1 MKAHKT
7 PKSLGFPGLRL
18 GGCGGYFRAVTGD
31 SFDGL
36 PHAPATLRNR
46 GPILDVLTRVLPREG
61 TVLEIASG
69 TGEHAAWFAER
80 LPHIDWQPS
89 EPDARLRQAIVGRAA
104 NTGLANLRPP
114 LAIGAADPD
123 WGVGVGAGG
132 ARIDAVVCINMTQ
145 VVPWPAIEGLFA
157 GAARTLAP
165 GGVLYVYG
173 PFKRGGRHTSPG
185 NAAFDDGIRAQNPEW
200 GVRDADDLDALAK
213 ASGFAPAE
221 LVEMPANN
229 LSLIYRKL

>member
-1 MKAHKT
+1 MT
-7 PKSLGFPGLRL
+7 E
-18 GGCGGYFRAVTGD
+18 D

-46 GPILDVLTRVLPREG
+46 GPILDVLVRVLPREG
-61 TVLEIASG
+61 AVLEIASG

-80 LPHIDWQPS
+80 LSHIDWQPS

-104 NTGLANLRPP
+104 NAGLVNLRPP
-114 LAIGAADPD
+114 LAIRADDPD
-123 WGVGVGAGG
+123 WGVGVGAGAAAGG
-132 ARIDAVVCINMTQ
+132 AGIDAVVCINMTQ
-145 VVPWPAIEGLFA
+145 VAPWSAIEGLFT
-157 GAARTLAP
+157 GAARTLEP

-185 NAAFDDGIRAQNPEW
+185 NAAFDDGVRAQNPEW
-200 GVRDADDLDALAK
+200 GVRDTDDLDTLAK
-213 ASGFAPAE
+213 ANGFAPAE

-229 LSLIYRKL
+229 LSLIYRKQ